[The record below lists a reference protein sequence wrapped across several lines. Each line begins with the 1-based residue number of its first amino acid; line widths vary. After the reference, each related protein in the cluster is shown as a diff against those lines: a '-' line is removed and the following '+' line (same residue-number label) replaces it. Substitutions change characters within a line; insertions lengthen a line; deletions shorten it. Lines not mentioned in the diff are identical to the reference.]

1 MYMSYEEEKNL
12 KNLSDESIYTA
23 DGRVINVKAAAKY
36 DTSQYFILKKDLQCE
51 KGTFKKGSL
60 VRFSCA
66 YEFDRDVDTEKDL
79 YIVGVDND
87 IYSGRYREL
96 GYGVGEPDICTTV
109 TSETF
114 DEYFEKSGEVGSQLK
129 DIVEDIEKVRD
140 KEDSLSFFA
149 NGILA
154 LAVAATVITVVLKAT
169 MLGIF
174 GEAGNWAG
182 THTIFLYTA
191 IISWIVGLTLYK
203 ISDVVITK
211 GTNDMY
217 ERIGKWKTDYADIFG
232 YEYIKGLWKIKM

>member
-1 MYMSYEEEKNL
+1 MYISYEEENKL

-23 DGRVINVKAAAKY
+23 GGRVINVKTAAKY
-36 DTSQYFILKKDLQCE
+36 DSSQYFILKKDLPCE

-60 VRFSCA
+60 VRISCN

-79 YIVGVDND
+79 HIIGVDND

-114 DEYFEKSGEVGSQLK
+114 DEYFEKSGEIGSQLK
-129 DIVEDIEKVRD
+129 NIVEDIEKVRD
-140 KEDSLSFFA
+140 KEGSISFFA

-154 LAVAATVITVVLKAT
+154 LAVAATVITVVLKAS

-182 THTIFLYTA
+182 THTICLCTA

-211 GTNDMY
+211 GTDDMY
-217 ERIGKWKTDYADIFG
+217 ERIGKWKTDYADMFG
-232 YEYIKGLWKIKM
+232 YEYIKGLWKVKM

>member
-1 MYMSYEEEKNL
+1 MYIGYEEEKNL

-66 YEFDRDVDTEKDL
+66 YEFDRDVDTEKNL

-96 GYGVGEPDICTTV
+96 GYGVGEPDTCTTV

-140 KEDSLSFFA
+140 KEDSLSFLA

-154 LAVAATVITVVLKAT
+154 LAVAATVIAVFLKAT
-169 MLGIF
+169 LLGIF
-174 GEAGNWAG
+174 GDAGNWAD
-182 THTIFLYTA
+182 THTIFLCTA

-203 ISDVVITK
+203 ISDVIITK